1 MRRKFSTHG
10 LVLLLSVVLIISSCS
25 TQAPP
30 PTPTSTPQPTA
41 TETLVPTVTLTPTR
55 TPRPTAT
62 PNQTATKW
70 AEEMW
75 AEVQSF
81 HDNGYLE
88 TTDGKFDHFSDF
100 EYDWAQLEWYRR
112 FPLSGR
118 DADKTYSDFAFSA
131 HFKWSSA
138 YRSADISGCGVA
150 FAIQPNDDHYA
161 VFLDRSKVL
170 FAKTDYYYR
179 PFGPTRG
186 TGRVN
191 FDNPFDKPAEA
202 DFTLIVKDAYS
213 YVLVD
218 DELVGEYTLAQSRGI
233 KGQIMLALISGTNKD
248 FGTRCEITK
257 IRIFSPD

>member
-1 MRRKFSTHG
+1 MRRKFSTQFLLLILP
-10 LVLLLSVVLIISSCS
+10 LVLIVSSCS
-25 TQAPP
+25 SLAPV
-30 PTPTSTPQPTA
+30 PTSTSTPQPTA
-41 TETLVPTVTLTPTR
+41 TKTLVPTVTLTPTR

-62 PNQTATKW
+62 PNQTATQR
-70 AEEMW
+70 AEERW
-75 AEVQSF
+75 AEVQSLY
-81 HDNGYLE
+81 DRGYLA
-88 TTDGKFDHFSDF
+88 TMDGQFDFFSDF
-100 EYDWAQLEWYRR
+100 EYEWAQLEWYRR
-112 FPLSGR
+112 FQLSGR
-118 DADKTYSDFAFSA
+118 AADKAYSDFVFSA

-138 YRSADISGCGVA
+138 YRNADISGCGVA

-186 TGRVN
+186 TGRVK

-202 DFTLIVKDAYS
+202 DFTLIVKDAYA

-218 DELVGEYTLAQSRGI
+218 DELVGEYTLAQSRGV

-248 FGTRCEITK
+248 YGTRCEITN
-257 IRIFSPD
+257 IHIFAPD